1 MSQLD
6 SHRFAASCLVGKL
19 ANICGDL
26 SRRKLRDAAMFKA
39 ITGGD
44 TVVVERK
51 YKDQCEVDLYVCF
64 VGSIAESV
72 GRKFGN
78 N

>member
-1 MSQLD
+1 
-6 SHRFAASCLVGKL
+6 
-19 ANICGDL
+19 
-26 SRRKLRDAAMFKA
+26 MFKA

-64 VGSIAESV
+64 VFSANEMPQTYDTTEAFWRRFVVVPFHNRITGLMITRMWA
-72 GRKFGN
+72 GLLMRL
-78 N
+78 